1 MHDFHYQDNE
11 LYCEEVPIP
20 RIVRDVG
27 TPCYIYSYRTLVRH
41 YRAYDQ
47 AFGTIPHI
55 IAYATKANS
64 NLAILR
70 VMAKEGS
77 GADIVSG
84 GELYRALK
92 AGVPS
97 KKIVFAGVGKS
108 RQEFQEALKSDIL
121 MFNVES
127 SGELRLINDVAGE
140 MGLRA
145 RVALRVNPDIDPKTH
160 PYISTGLK
168 KSKFGIGADRAV
180 EEFNMASTLP
190 HIEVVGIHTH
200 IGSQLTEL
208 PPFIDSL
215 KKVLTLIET
224 LQAQGTD
231 IRYLNIGGGLG
242 ITYSD
247 ETPPHPKDLAEALA
261 PLLRGLK
268 CQLIMEPGRSIVGN
282 AGILVTRVLY
292 NKETEAKRFVI
303 VDAAMNDLLRPS
315 LYDAHHEIQP
325 VLRPTPGSPMTTV
338 DVVGPI
344 CESGDFLAK
353 DRKMTTTQSGDLL
366 AVMSAGA
373 YGFTM
378 ASNYN
383 SRPRV
388 PEVLVKD
395 AHMHIIRAREEYD
408 DLIRGEVVPEFLD
421 RPFA

>member
-1 MHDFHYQDNE
+1 MHDFHYQDKE
-11 LYCEEVPIP
+11 LYCEEVPVK

-41 YRAYDQ
+41 YRAYEQ

-55 IAYATKANS
+55 IAYAMKANS

-70 VMAKEGS
+70 VLAKEGG

-92 AGVPS
+92 AGVPAE
-97 KKIVFAGVGKS
+97 KIVFAGVGKS

-180 EEFNMASTLP
+180 EEFKVASTLP
-190 HIEVVGIHTH
+190 HIEVVGIHAH

-208 PPFIDSL
+208 TPFIDSL

-224 LQAQGTD
+224 LQTRGTD

-242 ITYSD
+242 ITYAD
-247 ETPPHPKDLAEALA
+247 EKPPHPKDLAEAIS
-261 PLLRGLK
+261 PLLRDLK

-325 VLRPTPGSPMTTV
+325 VRQTPGSPETIV

-353 DRKMTTTQSGDLL
+353 DRKMVNPETGDLL

-395 AHMHIIRAREEYD
+395 THMHIIRAREGYD

-421 RPFA
+421 

>member
-11 LYCEEVPIP
+11 LFCEEVPIQ

-47 AFGTIPHI
+47 AFGTIPHF
-55 IAYATKANS
+55 IAYAMKANS

-70 VMAKEGS
+70 VMASEGS

-92 AGVPS
+92 VGVPS
-97 KKIVFAGVGKS
+97 EKIVFAGVGKS

-127 SGELRLINDVAGE
+127 SGELQLINDVAGE

-145 RVALRVNPDIDPKTH
+145 RVALRVNPDIDPKSH

-168 KSKFGIGADRAV
+168 KSKFGIGAERAV
-180 EEFNMASTLP
+180 EEFNVASALP
-190 HIEVVGIHTH
+190 HIEVVGIHAH

-208 PPFIDSL
+208 TPFIDAL
-215 KKVLTLIET
+215 KKILTLIET
-224 LQAQGTD
+224 LQSQGTD

-261 PLLRGLK
+261 PLLRDLK
-268 CQLIMEPGRSIVGN
+268 CRLIMEPGRSIVGN

-315 LYDAHHEIQP
+315 LYDAYHEIQP
-325 VLRPTPGSPMTTV
+325 VRPTPGSPMTTV

-395 AHMHIIRAREEYD
+395 AHMHIIRAREEYE

>member
-1 MHDFHYQDNE
+1 MHDFRYQDKE
-11 LYCEEVPIP
+11 LYCEEVPIQ

-55 IAYATKANS
+55 IAYAMKANS
-64 NLAILR
+64 NLSILR
-70 VMAKEGS
+70 ALAKEGS

-97 KKIVFAGVGKS
+97 EKIVFAGVGKS

-127 SGELRLINDVAGE
+127 SGELQLINDVAGE

-168 KSKFGIGADRAV
+168 KSKFGIGAERAV
-180 EEFNMASTLP
+180 EEFTLASTLP
-190 HIEVVGIHTH
+190 HIEVVGVHTH

-208 PPFIDSL
+208 TPFIDAL

-224 LQAQGTD
+224 LQSRGTD

-242 ITYSD
+242 ITYAE
-247 ETPPHPKDLAEALA
+247 ETPPHPKDLAEAIS
-261 PLLRGLK
+261 PLLRDLK
-268 CQLIMEPGRSIVGN
+268 CQLIMEPGRSFVG
-282 AGILVTRVLY
+282 
-292 NKETEAKRFVI
+292 
-303 VDAAMNDLLRPS
+303 
-315 LYDAHHEIQP
+315 
-325 VLRPTPGSPMTTV
+325 
-338 DVVGPI
+338 
-344 CESGDFLAK
+344 
-353 DRKMTTTQSGDLL
+353 
-366 AVMSAGA
+366 
-373 YGFTM
+373 
-378 ASNYN
+378 
-383 SRPRV
+383 
-388 PEVLVKD
+388 
-395 AHMHIIRAREEYD
+395 
-408 DLIRGEVVPEFLD
+408 
-421 RPFA
+421 

>member
-1 MHDFHYQDNE
+1 MHDFHYQGKE
-11 LYCEEVPIP
+11 LYCEEVPIH

-47 AFGTIPHI
+47 AFGTVPHI
-55 IAYATKANS
+55 IAYAMKANS
-64 NLAILR
+64 NLSILR
-70 VMAKEGS
+70 VLAKEGG

-92 AGVPS
+92 AGVPAE
-97 KKIVFAGVGKS
+97 KIVFAGVGKS

-180 EEFNMASTLP
+180 EEFQMASTLP
-190 HIEVVGIHTH
+190 HIEVVGIHAH

-208 PPFIDSL
+208 TPFIDSL

-224 LQAQGTD
+224 LQTRGTA

-242 ITYSD
+242 ITYA
-247 ETPPHPKDLAEALA
+247 EEKPPHPKDLAEAIS
-261 PLLRGLK
+261 PMLRDLK

-325 VLRPTPGSPMTTV
+325 VHQTPGSPETTV

-353 DRKMTTTQSGDLL
+353 DRKISNPQAGDLL
-366 AVMSAGA
+366 AVMSSGA

-388 PEVLVKD
+388 AEVLVKD
-395 AHMHIIRAREEYD
+395 THMHIIRAREEYG
-408 DLIRGEVVPEFLD
+408 DLVRGEVVPEFLD
-421 RPFA
+421 

>member
-1 MHDFHYQDNE
+1 MHDFHYQDKE
-11 LYCEEVPIP
+11 LYCEEVPIQG
-20 RIVRDVG
+20 IVRDVG

-70 VMAKEGS
+70 VIAEEGG

-97 KKIVFAGVGKS
+97 EKIVFAGVGKS

-127 SGELRLINDVAGE
+127 SGELKLINDVAGE

-168 KSKFGIGADRAV
+168 KSKFGIGAERAV
-180 EEFNMASTLP
+180 EEFNVASTLP
-190 HIEVVGIHTH
+190 HIEVVGVHTH

-208 PPFIDSL
+208 TPFIDAL

-224 LQAQGTD
+224 LQFQGTD

-247 ETPPHPKDLAEALA
+247 ENPPHPKDLAEALV
-261 PLLRGLK
+261 PLLRDLN
-268 CQLIMEPGRSIVGN
+268 CQLIMEPGRSIAGN

-325 VLRPTPGSPMTTV
+325 VRQTTGSPMTTV

-353 DRKMTTTQSGDLL
+353 DRKMPNTQPGDLL

-395 AHMHIIRAREEYD
+395 THMHIIRAREEYD